1 MKKTAFIVS
10 AVTAAMLITG
20 CGEEAAIEK
29 VEEST
34 ETSAEATSVEGS
46 ETEDVEVEEET
57 AEASEVGTRSA
68 PLQIGE
74 RVTLDYND
82 LFYGDVSLEIELLEV
97 ISGDEAAEL
106 VSQGNPFNDE
116 PGENQEYVLAKFN
129 VKANQVEEEPFDL
142 NHAQF
147 DAVSESGNTYDEF
160 ISVSGLEPDLG
171 NELYTGAE
179 RTGYTYFLVDKD
191 DQKPLAAFK
200 RRTEAELWFELKPE

>member
-1 MKKTAFIVS
+1 GLFDAYASNGGTE
-10 AVTAAMLITG
+10 
-20 CGEEAAIEK
+20 GEDI
-29 VEEST
+29 
-34 ETSAEATSVEGS
+34 
-46 ETEDVEVEEET
+46 DIEEEPS
-57 AEASEVGTRSA
+57 EASEVGTRSA
-68 PLQIGE
+68 PLKIGE

-106 VSQGNPFNDE
+106 VSLGNPFNDE
-116 PGENQEYVLAKFN
+116 PGEDQEYVLAKFN
-129 VKANQVEEEPFDL
+129 VKANQVEKEPFDL

-160 ISVSGLEPDLG
+160 ISVAGLEPDLG

-191 DQKPLAAFK
+191 DQNPLAAFK
-200 RRTEAELWFELKPE
+200 RRTEAELWFELKSE